1 MVAQPEPIAER
12 KARAAELLAGQ
23 PELSDREIGR
33 RSGVA
38 AKTVVRLRAGLE
50 AEGRIPAVAERLG
63 RDGRRRSAPALPT
76 RQAGELS
83 EPGLGELLGDAKT
96 AIFGPAEQR
105 RLRPIANYLRRLA
118 VALSDQ
124 EEFDSWQTPDDAA
137 RACLAVLGSEKATE
151 LASVLGYYAFR
162 VVKVAALLKKGVTP

>member
-1 MVAQPEPIAER
+1 MLASPEPIAER
-12 KARAAELLAGQ
+12 KARAAEMLAGQ
-23 PELSDREIGR
+23 PELSDREVAR

-38 AKTVVRLRAGLE
+38 AKTVARLRAHLE

-63 RDGRRRSAPALPT
+63 HDGRRRSPPALPS
-76 RQAGELS
+76 RQSGELP

-105 RLRPIANYLRRLA
+105 RLRPIANYLKRLS

-124 EEFDSWQTPDDAA
+124 DEFDSWETPEDAA
-137 RACLAVLGSEKATE
+137 RACVAVLGPEKATE
-151 LASVLGYYAFR
+151 LASVIGYYAFR
-162 VVKVAALLKKGVTP
+162 VVKVAALLKKGLTP